1 MSVEVNTYRFR
12 NTMYGAQGYFAI
24 KETIDP
30 DTNDVI
36 YSGYKN
42 AFSPLQIFPIS
53 EITSSALHGTTTGAS
68 IIPGDQTHFTDSATW
83 HTPLH
88 IIGGDSTN
96 YMLGCYIW
104 IYEQQLSLNFSF
116 CVWTR
121 EDPSNWYTYNRI
133 RVRAP
138 NPLSTN
144 EEMFN
149 LFPEYIY
156 LAGEVN
162 DITTHAFYPYP
173 FRGGYFYFDTDSNIH
188 YSSDNMLAIKLFPV
202 LFAIDSKEEEAPDPE
217 PTPLPNDDPYA
228 PSGGAWTGGG
238 QGDFDTTTDDVEIP
252 GLPTLTASSTGF
264 ITLYNPSIGQLQ
276 SLCNYMWSGAFD
288 IDTFRKI
295 FADPMQCILG
305 LSIVPVD
312 VPSGGSSEVKVGN
325 ISTGISLTKASSQYV
340 EVSCG
345 TVSVKEYSGSYL
357 DYEPYTKAELFLP
370 FVGIHAI
377 SIDDIMGKTLG
388 VTYHIDILSGACVA
402 YVTVNGSVLYSFIG
416 QCASSIPIT
425 GNDWTNVI
433 NGVLNISGAV
443 GSMVAT
449 GGMSAPFALGSI
461 ASTAVN
467 NMKPSIEKSG
477 SLSGAGGMLGVK
489 TPYLILTRPRLAIP
503 ENQNRYM
510 GYPSYITAR
519 LGNISGYTEVDSIH
533 LDNISATGAEL
544 AEIES
549 ILKGGVIL

>member
-1 MSVEVNTYRFR
+1 MSVEINTYRFR

-24 KETIDP
+24 KETNSQS
-30 DTNDVI
+30 TQDVI

-42 AFSPLQIFPIS
+42 AFSPLQIFPTS
-53 EITSSALHGTTTGAS
+53 EINATALHGAYGDYTK
-68 IIPGDQTHFTDSATW
+68 IPGNKSGFTDGATW

-96 YMLGCYIW
+96 YMLGCFMW
-104 IYEQQLSLNFSF
+104 IVENPLSLRFSF
-116 CVWTR
+116 SVWTS
-121 EDPSNWYTYNRI
+121 EDPSYWYSYSYI
-133 RVRAP
+133 VRNAP
-138 NPLSTN
+138 NPMSTN
-144 EEMFN
+144 EEIFN

-156 LAGEVN
+156 LAGELN
-162 DITTHAFYPYP
+162 NLPSHEFYPYP
-173 FRGGYFYFDTDSNIH
+173 YRGGYFYFDSDTNIN
-188 YSSDNMLAIKLFPV
+188 YYSDNMLALKLFPV
-202 LFAIDSKEEEAPDPE
+202 LFTLDSKEEEAPDPE

-238 QGDFDTTTDDVEIP
+238 SGDFDNTTDDVEIP
-252 GLPTLTASSTGF
+252 ELPTLTASSTGF
-264 ITLYNPSIGQLQ
+264 ITLYNPTVGQLQ

-312 VPSGGSSEVKVGN
+312 VPSGGSSVVNVGN

-340 EVSCG
+340 EISCG
-345 TVSVKEYSGSYL
+345 TISVTEYSGSYL

-377 SIDDIMGKTLG
+377 SIDDIMNKTLG
-388 VTYHIDILSGACVA
+388 VTYHVDILSGACVA

-443 GSMVAT
+443 GSMIAT
-449 GGMSAPFALGSI
+449 GGMSAPFAVGSI

-503 ENQNRYM
+503 ENQNKFL
-510 GYPSYITAR
+510 GYPSYISVR
-519 LGNISGYTEVDSIH
+519 LGTISGYTEIDSIH
-533 LDNISATGAEL
+533 LENIPATGAEL
-544 AEIES
+544 AEIET
-549 ILKGGVIL
+549 ILKTGVIL

>member
-1 MSVEVNTYRFR
+1 MSVEINTYRFR
-12 NTMYGAQGYFAI
+12 NSMYGAQGYFAI
-24 KETIDP
+24 KESSTADL
-30 DTNDVI
+30 NDVI

-42 AFSPLQIFPIS
+42 AFSPMQIFTQS
-53 EITSSALHGTTTGAS
+53 EINSTNLHGDAS
-68 IIPGDQTHFTDSATW
+68 DYSIMPGDITGFTDSNTW
-83 HTPLH
+83 HTRLH
-88 IIGGDSTN
+88 IIGGDSVN
-96 YMLGCYIW
+96 YMLGCFIC
-104 IYEQQLSLNFSF
+104 IKETPLSLRFSF
-116 CVWTR
+116 SVWTKD
-121 EDPSNWYTYNRI
+121 DPNNWYTYAYIGRN
-133 RVRAP
+133 AP
-138 NPLSTN
+138 TPLSTN
-144 EEMFN
+144 EEIFN

-162 DITTHAFYPYP
+162 TIDANPYYPYP
-173 FRGGYFYFDTDSNIH
+173 ARGGYFYFDSDTNIN
-188 YSSDNMLAIKLFPV
+188 YYPDNLCAIKLFPV
-202 LFAIDSKEEEAPDPE
+202 LFSIGSKEEEAPDPE

-238 QGDFDTTTDDVEIP
+238 SGDFDNTTDDVEVP

-264 ITLYNPSIGQLQ
+264 ITLYNPSVGQLQ

-340 EVSCG
+340 EISCG
-345 TVSVKEYSGSYL
+345 TISVTEYSGSYL

-370 FVGIHAI
+370 FIGIHAI
-377 SIDDIMGKTLG
+377 SIDDIMNKTLG
-388 VTYHIDILSGACVA
+388 VTYHVDILSGACVA

-443 GSMVAT
+443 GSMIAT
-449 GGMSAPFALGSI
+449 GGMSAPFAVGSI

-503 ENQNRYM
+503 ENQNRFL
-510 GYPSYITAR
+510 GYPSYISVR
-519 LGNISGYTEVDSIH
+519 LGTISGYTEIESIH
-533 LDNISATGAEL
+533 LENIPATGAEL
-544 AEIES
+544 SEIET
-549 ILKGGVIL
+549 ILKTGVIL

>member
-24 KETIDP
+24 KETITGDL
-30 DTNDVI
+30 NDVI

-42 AFSPLQIFPIS
+42 AFSPLQIFPGS
-53 EITSSALHGTTTGAS
+53 EINASALHGAYGDYT
-68 IIPGDQTHFTDSATW
+68 IIPGNKSGFTDTATW

-96 YMLGCYIW
+96 YMIGCFVW
-104 IYEQQLSLNFSF
+104 IVESPLALNFSF
-116 CVWTR
+116 SVWTKD
-121 EDPSNWYTYNRI
+121 DPSNWYSYNYI
-133 RVRAP
+133 RRNAP
-138 NPLSTN
+138 TPLSTN
-144 EEMFN
+144 EEIFN

-156 LAGEVN
+156 LTGVLN
-162 DITTHAFYPYP
+162 DLPSQEYYPYP
-173 FRGGYFYFDTDSNIH
+173 YRGGFFYFDSDTNI
-188 YSSDNMLAIKLFPV
+188 YFLLDNMLSIKLFPL
-202 LFAIDSKEEEAPDPE
+202 LFALDSKEEEAPDPE

-238 QGDFDTTTDDVEIP
+238 SGDFDNTTDDVEIP

-264 ITLYNPSIGQLQ
+264 ITLYNPTVGQLQ

-340 EVSCG
+340 EISCG
-345 TVSVKEYSGSYL
+345 TISVTEYSGSYL

-377 SIDDIMGKTLG
+377 SIDDIMNKTLG
-388 VTYHIDILSGACVA
+388 VTYHVDILSGACVA

-443 GSMVAT
+443 GSMIAT
-449 GGMSAPFALGSI
+449 GGMSAPFAVGSI

-503 ENQNRYM
+503 ENQNRFL
-510 GYPSYITAR
+510 GYPSYISVR
-519 LGNISGYTEVDSIH
+519 LGTISGYTEVDSIH
-533 LDNISATGAEL
+533 LENIPATGAEL
-544 AEIES
+544 SEIET
-549 ILKGGVIL
+549 ILKSGVIL